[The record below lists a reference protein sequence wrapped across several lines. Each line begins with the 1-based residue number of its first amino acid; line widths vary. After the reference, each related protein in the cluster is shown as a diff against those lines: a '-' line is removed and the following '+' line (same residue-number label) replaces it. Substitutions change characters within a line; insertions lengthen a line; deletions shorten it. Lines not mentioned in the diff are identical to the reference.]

1 MPLFKGQGYK
11 AKPAKAI
18 KYITD
23 PKKAAIIVTHAL
35 DDTRDYAKQ
44 FKETCSLFHKG
55 KTYGSR
61 KYYHFKHSFDPKDN
75 ITPEEATRLT
85 EELSQKAFKDHEYI
99 IATHTD
105 RTHIHCHIIIN
116 SVSFVTGKMLHLNN
130 NEYGALK
137 DLSNEIAEKYGYSTL
152 DFRKPA
158 EDKISTEEKRVTLNG
173 GTSWKEELREV
184 VEEALTKCS
193 TMEEFEKHLNQYGV
207 TIARNTENT
216 ISFKHP
222 AKQKAIRGDK
232 LGARYAKEAI
242 VFELSKH
249 DNRRACTGK
258 TTAQAVKR
266 NEPTGV
272 REQPAKRGVGRLYG
286 EMEDT
291 AAGTVRVYPTSDG
304 EDRTTASNSPISAE
318 PERAVEPISP
328 KRRR

>member
-1 MPLFKGQGYK
+1 MPLFKGQGCK

-23 PKKAAIIVTHAL
+23 PKKAAVIVSHAL
-35 DDTRDYAKQ
+35 DDTRDYATQ

-55 KTYGSR
+55 KSFKSR

-85 EELSQKAFKDHEYI
+85 EELAKKAFGDYEYI

-105 RTHIHCHIIIN
+105 RAHIHCHIIVN

-130 NEYGALK
+130 NEYSALK
-137 DLSNEIAEKYGYSTL
+137 DLSNEIAKKYGYSTL
-152 DFRKPA
+152 DFRKPS
-158 EDKISTEEKRVTLNG
+158 EDKISTEEKRITLNG

-184 VEEALTKCS
+184 IAEAVAKCA
-193 TMEEFEKHLNQYGV
+193 TIEEFEKHLNQYGV
-207 TIARNTENT
+207 TIARNTAKT

-232 LGARYAKEAI
+232 LGTSYTKEAI
-242 VFELSKH
+242 IFELNQH
-249 DNRRACTGK
+249 GNRTACTRK
-258 TTAQAVKR
+258 AAVETVKR

-272 REQPAKRGVGRLYG
+272 GKQPAQRGVGGLYG
-286 EMEDT
+286 KMEHT
-291 AAGTVRVYPTSDG
+291 ATGTDRLYPTSDG
-304 EDRTTASNSPISAE
+304 EDRTTASNSSISAE